1 MGYQNLLVAVEEG
14 VALVKINRP
23 KVLNALNADTLRELK
38 GALKEVEGRKDV
50 RAVIL
55 TGEGDKAFVA
65 GADIAAMKEMNPTE
79 ALVFSRLGHDTLG
92 MIEKLTKPVIAAV
105 NGFALGGGLE
115 IALACDFIYASEKA
129 KLGVPEVTLGI
140 FPGFGGTQRLPRLIG
155 KGRAKELIFTGGMI
169 DAPEACSM
177 GIVNKVFPA
186 DTLMEEALKTARTI
200 AQNGPVAVSTAKSS
214 VDAGY
219 DMGGVEG
226 EAIEIT
232 AWAAVFAT
240 HDQKEG
246 MGAFLEKR
254 KPQFKG
260 E

>member
-1 MGYQNLLVAVEEG
+1 MGYKNLLVEIEAG
-14 VALVKINRP
+14 IAFMKINRP
-23 KVLNALNADTLRELK
+23 SVLNALNQETLRELQQ
-38 GALKEVEGRKDV
+38 AMQEVEGRGDV

-55 TGEGDKAFVA
+55 TGEGEKAFVA
-65 GADIAAMKEMNPTE
+65 GADVAELKAMTPAE
-79 ALVFSRLGHDTLG
+79 ALAFSRLGHDTLG
-92 MIEKLTKPVIAAV
+92 TIEALTKPVIAAV

-129 KLGVPEVTLGI
+129 KLGLPEVTLGI

-155 KGRAKELIFTGGMI
+155 TGRAKELIFTGKMI
-169 DAPEACSM
+169 DAREAYDL
-177 GIVNKVFPA
+177 GIVNKVFPP
-186 DTLMEEALKTARTI
+186 DKLIEEVSKTARTM
-200 AQNGPVAVSTAKSS
+200 AQNGPVGVSMAKSS
-214 VDAGY
+214 VNAGY
-219 DMGGVEG
+219 DMGGSEG

-232 AWAAVFAT
+232 TWANSFAT

-246 MGAFLEKR
+246 MRAFLEKR

>member
-1 MGYQNLLVAVEEG
+1 MGYKNLLVEIEDGIAF
-14 VALVKINRP
+14 VKINRP
-23 KVLNALNADTLRELK
+23 SVLNALNRETLRELQQ
-38 GALKEVEGRKDV
+38 AMKEVEGREDV

-55 TGEGDKAFVA
+55 TGEGEKAFVA
-65 GADIAAMKEMNPTE
+65 GADVAEMKAMNPAE
-79 ALVFSRLGHDTLG
+79 ALAFSRLGHDTLG
-92 MIEKLTKPVIAAV
+92 MIEALTKPVIAAV

-155 KGRAKELIFTGGMI
+155 KGRAKELIFTGEMI
-169 DAPEACSM
+169 DAREAYDL
-177 GIVNKVFPA
+177 GIVNKVFPP
-186 DTLMEEALKTARTI
+186 DKLMEEVFKTARTI
-200 AQNGPVAVSTAKSS
+200 AQNGPVGVSMAKGS
-214 VDAGY
+214 VNAGY
-219 DMGGVEG
+219 DVGGSEG

-232 AWAAVFAT
+232 TWANSFAT

-246 MGAFLEKR
+246 MEAFLEKR

-260 E
+260 A